1 MNPIF
6 LFRSSPCRLNGKA
19 KLAIPAWALCL
30 ALGAATLGLN
40 SCRTAQGFGQD
51 VEHVGDKIEDAA
63 SR

>member
-1 MNPIF
+1 MNPIL
-6 LFRSSPCRLNGKA
+6 LFRSSACRVNGKVFF
-19 KLAIPAWALCL
+19 AIPAWFLCMV
-30 ALGAATLGLN
+30 LGVASLGLN

>member
-6 LFRSSPCRLNGKA
+6 LFRSSPCRVNGKS
-19 KLAIPAWALCL
+19 KLTVPAWAFCL
-30 ALGAATLGLN
+30 ILGAATLGLN